1 MTTTAASVSVNV
13 DPFTAF
19 TAFTEEMDLWWV
31 RGPINYYDAARAVGM
46 RCEPGVGGRIIEV
59 YDEATGEGLELAR
72 LTAWEPGSRLAWR
85 STRDDVAIEVRFVPV
100 PGGTDVTVEATIP
113 DEGVDR
119 GGTAWV
125 RVVPRWFGAWC
136 ARRETAARLQPE
148 LARLAVGLYY
158 AKPAEAAR
166 WLSSVF
172 GFESPSALPE
182 APDPLSEGEYGHPWI
197 EFRIGNC
204 LLMVFKREGDFSDQA
219 AQIHET
225 WVFVDDLE
233 AHLARGRARR
243 SEDPPGHPSDRLSV
257 LRGRGPLGLRPGAS
271 RPGLSGRCSGESAG
285 SSRAPPIFGKD
296 RACPR
301 DLHRLAALEPH
312 LTGVS
317 ERVTDEVESGHDEDD
332 EDPGGIHLP
341 PVTVVQVGDA
351 RGEVRPRSRL

>member
-1 MTTTAASVSVNV
+1 
-13 DPFTAF
+13 
-19 TAFTEEMDLWWV
+19 
-31 RGPINYYDAARAVGM
+31 
-46 RCEPGVGGRIIEV
+46 
-59 YDEATGEGLELAR
+59 
-72 LTAWEPGSRLAWR
+72 
-85 STRDDVAIEVRFVPV
+85 VRFVPV

-172 GFESPSALPE
+172 GFEPPSALPE

-204 LLMVFKREGDFSDQA
+204 SLMVFKREGDFSDQA
-219 AQIHET
+219 TQTHET

-233 AHLARGRARR
+233 AHLARAEPAGAKI
-243 SEDPPGHPSDRLSV
+243 
-257 LRGRGPLGLRPGAS
+257 LRGIRQTGYRSYEAEDFEAHRWVFAQARPG
-271 RPGLSGRCSGESAG
+271 
-285 SSRAPPIFGKD
+285 
-296 RACPR
+296 
-301 DLHRLAALEPH
+301 
-312 LTGVS
+312 
-317 ERVTDEVESGHDEDD
+317 
-332 EDPGGIHLP
+332 
-341 PVTVVQVGDA
+341 QV
-351 RGEVRPRSRL
+351 